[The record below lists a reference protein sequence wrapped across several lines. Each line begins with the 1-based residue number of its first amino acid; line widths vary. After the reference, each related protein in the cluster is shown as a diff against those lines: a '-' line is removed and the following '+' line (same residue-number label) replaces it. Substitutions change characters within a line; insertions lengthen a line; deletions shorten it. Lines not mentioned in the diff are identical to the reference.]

1 MPRRRLVLDAST
13 AILLAKI
20 DLLREVTAR
29 GSVVMAETAVDEA
42 LARDSHDARMIRSLL
57 DERRIERVAAPA
69 GADGLMRDF
78 RIDRGE
84 AETIAVARE
93 TGAICATDDG
103 PAIRCCRALGIP
115 FTSAIGLLA
124 AMAEEGVVASA
135 LALELLA
142 KLQRFGR
149 YDARILED
157 VSRRIR
163 AAPSSGNKG
172 ESPP

>member
-1 MPRRRLVLDAST
+1 MPRRQLVLDAST

-20 DLLREVTAR
+20 DLLREVVSR
-29 GSVVMAETAVDEA
+29 GTVMMAATAVDEA
-42 LARDSHDARMIRSLL
+42 LARDSHDARMIRTLL
-57 DERRIERVAAPA
+57 DEGSIGRVATPS
-69 GADGLMRDF
+69 GAAALMRDF

-84 AETIAVARE
+84 AETIEVARE

-124 AMAEEGVVASA
+124 AMTEAGIVERM

-157 VSRRIR
+157 VARRIR
-163 AAPSSGNKG
+163 AAPASTEGG
-172 ESPP
+172 TPL

>member
-1 MPRRRLVLDAST
+1 M
-13 AILLAKI
+13 
-20 DLLREVTAR
+20 
-29 GSVVMAETAVDEA
+29 MAGTAVDEA
-42 LARDSHDARMIRSLL
+42 LARDSHDARMIRALL
-57 DERRIERVAAPA
+57 DERNIGRVAAPA
-69 GADGLMRDF
+69 GAPALMRDF

-103 PAIRCCRALGIP
+103 PAIRCCRALGIS

-124 AMAEEGVVASA
+124 AMAEAGVVEPT

-149 YDARILED
+149 HDARILED
-157 VSRRIR
+157 VARRIR
-163 AAPSSGNKG
+163 AAPSSRKG
-172 ESPP
+172 ESPA

>member
-1 MPRRRLVLDAST
+1 MPGRGLVLDAST
-13 AILLAKI
+13 AILLAKV
-20 DLLREVTAR
+20 DLLREVISRGAVAMAR
-29 GSVVMAETAVDEA
+29 TAVDEA
-42 LARDSHDARMIRSLL
+42 LARDSDDARMIRSLL
-57 DERRIERVAAPA
+57 DDKCIGRVAAPA
-69 GADGLMRDF
+69 GADALMRDF

-93 TGAICATDDG
+93 TGATCATDDG
-103 PAIRCCRALGIP
+103 PAIRCCRALGIS

-124 AMAEEGVVASA
+124 AMAEADVVEHT

-163 AAPSSGNKG
+163 VASSSKKGGSPS
-172 ESPP
+172 

>member
-1 MPRRRLVLDAST
+1 MPRRQLVLDAST

-20 DLLREVTAR
+20 DLLREVTSR
-29 GSVVMAETAVDEA
+29 GAVVMAATAVDEA
-42 LARDSHDARMIRSLL
+42 LARDSHDARMIRGLL
-57 DERRIERVAAPA
+57 DERNIGRVAAPA
-69 GADGLMRDF
+69 GAAALMKDF

-84 AETIAVARE
+84 AETIAVARG

-103 PAIRCCRALGIP
+103 PAIRCCRALGIS

-124 AMAEEGVVASA
+124 TMAEAEIVERT

-157 VSRRIR
+157 VARRIR
-163 AAPSSGNKG
+163 AAPSSGKG
-172 ESPP
+172 GGPP

>member
-1 MPRRRLVLDAST
+1 MPSGRLVLDAST
-13 AILLAKI
+13 AILLAKV
-20 DLLREVTAR
+20 DLLREVTSR
-29 GSVVMAETAVDEA
+29 GAVIMTGTAADEA
-42 LARDSHDARMIRSLL
+42 LARDSDDARMIRSLL
-57 DERRIERVAAPA
+57 EERSIGRVAAPA
-69 GADGLMRDF
+69 GADALMRDF

-93 TGAICATDDG
+93 AGATCATDDG

-124 AMAEEGVVASA
+124 AMAEAGLVEPT
-135 LALELLA
+135 LALELLT

-157 VSRRIR
+157 VARRIR
-163 AAPSSGNKG
+163 AASSSQKG
-172 ESPP
+172 GSLS

>member
-1 MPRRRLVLDAST
+1 MPGRRLVLDAST
-13 AILLAKI
+13 AILLAKV

-29 GSVVMAETAVDEA
+29 GAVIMAGTAVDEA
-42 LARDSHDARMIRSLL
+42 LARDSDDARMIRSLL
-57 DERRIERVAAPA
+57 DERSIGRVAAPA
-69 GADGLMRDF
+69 GADALMRDF

-93 TGAICATDDG
+93 TGATCATDDG

-124 AMAEEGVVASA
+124 AMAEADVVEPT

-157 VSRRIR
+157 VARRIR
-163 AAPSSGNKG
+163 AASSSKKGGNPS
-172 ESPP
+172 

>member
-1 MPRRRLVLDAST
+1 MRF
-13 AILLAKI
+13 
-20 DLLREVTAR
+20 R
-29 GSVVMAETAVDEA
+29 GAT
-42 LARDSHDARMIRSLL
+42 
-57 DERRIERVAAPA
+57 PA
-69 GADGLMRDF
+69 GAAALMRDF

-84 AETIAVARE
+84 AETIEVARE
-93 TGAICATDDG
+93 ARAICATDDG

-124 AMAEEGVVASA
+124 AMTEAGVVEPM

-157 VSRRIR
+157 VGRRIR
-163 AAPSSGNKG
+163 AAPASTKEGT
-172 ESPP
+172 PL

>member
-1 MPRRRLVLDAST
+1 MPRRQLVLDAST

-20 DLLREVTAR
+20 DLLREVISR
-29 GSVVMAETAVDEA
+29 GAVMMAGTAVDEA
-42 LARDSHDARMIRSLL
+42 LARGSHDARMIRVLL
-57 DERRIERVAAPA
+57 DEKNIGRVAAPA
-69 GADGLMRDF
+69 GAAALMRAF

-84 AETIAVARE
+84 AEAIAVARE

-103 PAIRCCRALGIP
+103 PAIRCCRALGIS

-124 AMAEEGVVASA
+124 AMAAVEIVERT

-157 VSRRIR
+157 VARRIR
-163 AAPSSGNKG
+163 AAPSSGKG
-172 ESPP
+172 GDPP

>member
-1 MPRRRLVLDAST
+1 MRRRQLVLDAST

-20 DLLREVTAR
+20 DLLREVTSR
-29 GSVVMAETAVDEA
+29 GAVVMAGTAVDEA
-42 LARDSHDARMIRSLL
+42 LARDSDDARMIRSLL
-57 DERRIERVAAPA
+57 DEVRIARVVAPA
-69 GADGLMRDF
+69 GTDALMRDF

-93 TGAICATDDG
+93 TGATCATDDG
-103 PAIRCCRALGIP
+103 PAIRCCRALGIA

-124 AMAEEGVVASA
+124 AMAEADVVEPT

-157 VSRRIR
+157 VARRIR
-163 AAPSSGNKG
+163 AAPSSKKERGP
-172 ESPP
+172 S

>member
-20 DLLREVTAR
+20 DLLREVTSR
-29 GSVVMAETAVDEA
+29 GAVMMAATAIAEA

-57 DERRIERVAAPA
+57 DERRIGRVAAPA
-69 GADGLMRDF
+69 AADALMRDF

-84 AETIAVARE
+84 AEAIAAARA
-93 TGAICATDDG
+93 TGATCATDDG
-103 PAIRCCRALGIP
+103 PAIRCCRALGIS

-124 AMAEEGVVASA
+124 AMAEADVVEPA
-135 LALELLA
+135 LALELLG

-149 YDARILED
+149 YDARILAD
-157 VSRRIR
+157 VARRIR
-163 AAPSSGNKG
+163 AAPLSAKEGG
-172 ESPP
+172 PP

>member
-1 MPRRRLVLDAST
+1 MPRRRLALDAST
-13 AILLAKI
+13 AILLAKV

-29 GSVVMAETAVDEA
+29 GAVIMAGTAVEEA
-42 LARDSHDARMIRSLL
+42 LARDSDDARMIRSLL
-57 DERRIERVAAPA
+57 DDKRIGRVAAPA
-69 GADGLMRDF
+69 GADALMGDF

-84 AETIAVARE
+84 AETIVVARAR
-93 TGAICATDDG
+93 GATCATDDG
-103 PAIRCCRALGIP
+103 PAIRCCRALGIS

-124 AMAEEGVVASA
+124 AMAEADIVEPT

-157 VSRRIR
+157 VARRIR
-163 AAPSSGNKG
+163 AAASSKKGGSPS
-172 ESPP
+172 

>member
-1 MPRRRLVLDAST
+1 M
-13 AILLAKI
+13 
-20 DLLREVTAR
+20 
-29 GSVVMAETAVDEA
+29 MAGTAVDEA
-42 LARDSHDARMIRSLL
+42 LARDSHDARMIRGLL
-57 DERRIERVAAPA
+57 DERSIGRVAAPA
-69 GADGLMRDF
+69 GSDALMRDF

-103 PAIRCCRALGIP
+103 PAIRCCRALGIS

-124 AMAEEGVVASA
+124 AMAEAEIVEPM

-157 VSRRIR
+157 VARRIR
-163 AAPSSGNKG
+163 ATPPSGKEG
-172 ESPP
+172 GSP

>member
-1 MPRRRLVLDAST
+1 MSRRQLVLDAST

-20 DLLREVTAR
+20 DLLREVTSR
-29 GSVVMAETAVDEA
+29 GTALMAGTAVDEA
-42 LARDSHDARMIRSLL
+42 LAKDSHDARMIRSLL
-57 DERRIERVAAPA
+57 EEQTITRVAAPA
-69 GADGLMRDF
+69 GADAVMKDF
-78 RIDRGE
+78 SIDRGE

-93 TGAICATDDG
+93 TGATCATDDG
-103 PAIRCCRALGIP
+103 PAIRCCRALGIS

-124 AMAEEGVVASA
+124 AMAEAGVVEPT

-157 VSRRIR
+157 VGRRIR
-163 AAPSSGNKG
+163 AAPSDRKG
-172 ESPP
+172 GSPP